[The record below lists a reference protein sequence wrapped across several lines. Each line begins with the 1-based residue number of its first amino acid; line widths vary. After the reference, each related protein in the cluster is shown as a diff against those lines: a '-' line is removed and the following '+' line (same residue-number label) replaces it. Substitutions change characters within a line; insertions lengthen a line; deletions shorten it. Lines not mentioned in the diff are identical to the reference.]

1 MKKGVMNYSLTWM
14 ENDEEHEQLFCT
26 KAGAIRAYIVLMY
39 AHIEEGRN
47 ISSLKFWECYTTM
60 KPAKDITTAVNRFL
74 A

>member
-1 MKKGVMNYSLTWM
+1 MKRGIMNYSLTWM
-14 ENDEEHEQLFCT
+14 ENGNKREEIYFSKKSAVEAYLALFSPQ
-26 KAGAIRAYIVLMY
+26 RD
-39 AHIEEGRN
+39 